1 MFMSVGRVLLL
12 GVVATVVMDLLSTV
26 ARAARL
32 VTPLPP
38 VLLGRWVASMIRG
51 HVRHATIEQAAPVGH
66 ELVIAL
72 LAHYAVGVVFALL
85 YLFAMSLLGVSSRGA
100 GAAMTFGLAT
110 CVFPWLLMFPA
121 MGFGLFG
128 VRGPPGTQL
137 FLSSLVSHAAYG
149 AGIWLGARVSGVI

>member
-12 GVVATVVMDLLSTV
+12 GVVATAVMDILVTL
-26 ARAARL
+26 ARMAHV

-38 VLLGRWVASMIRG
+38 TLLGRWVASISRG
-51 HVRHATIEQAAPVGH
+51 HVRHASIEQAAPVGH

-85 YLFAMSLLGVSSRGA
+85 YLLATSRLDMSPRSA
-100 GAAMTFGLAT
+100 GAAITFGLAT

-128 VRGPPGTQL
+128 VRGPPGTPL
-137 FLSSLVSHAAYG
+137 FLSSLVGHAAYG
-149 AGIWLGARVSGVI
+149 AGIWLGARVPGVI